1 MHVKQK
7 MLYMGFGCLLTLPG
21 YILASLGNDSIAQS
35 GAEEVSFGKIACR
48 ELIVI
53 DEEGN
58 HSVELGTD

>member
-1 MHVKQK
+1 
-7 MLYMGFGCLLTLPG
+7 LTLPG